1 MKNKKKIE
9 IEIDEK
15 LESHKIGQ
23 HLGIQSIY
31 SMKPLKTFKK
41 TLPPLFA

>member
-23 HLGIQSIY
+23 HLGNQSIY